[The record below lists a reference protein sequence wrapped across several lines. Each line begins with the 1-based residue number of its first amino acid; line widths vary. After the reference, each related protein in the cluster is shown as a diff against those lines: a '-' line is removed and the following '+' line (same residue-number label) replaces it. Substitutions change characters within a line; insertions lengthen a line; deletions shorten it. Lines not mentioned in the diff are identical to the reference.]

1 MSVSLLTAYSME
13 QRPSGEANQFS
24 AGQEIPH
31 ILWNRKDIT
40 MFTSASHL
48 SLS

>member
-1 MSVSLLTAYSME
+1 MQ

-31 ILWNRKDIT
+31 ILWNRKDHYRVYKCPP
-40 MFTSASHL
+40 SVPVVSHINL
-48 SLS
+48 